1 MGQQQILL
9 IVLSVILV
17 GIAIAVGITMFQAQ
31 AKQGNIDAIISDLNN
46 LGSVAYQYRIRP
58 ITMGGGGGSFIAFG
72 VVGEEPDATTV
83 GYWADL
89 PDGMRTN
96 QNADYIIS
104 ELNVTTDPAD
114 PVATNEEYIIIYGR
128 SKTQSDANSTSGQIE
143 RYILVGPDGIL
154 SVYTTLVLAQAAAA
168 TIGT

>member
-46 LGSVAYQYRIRP
+46 LGSVAYQYKIRP
-58 ITMGGGGGSFIAFG
+58 VTMGGGGGYYDTTETGAAGFDEYFEELPAGMISNSNATYDVPEHEDEYVIIVG
-72 VVGEEPDATTV
+72 V
-83 GYWADL
+83 
-89 PDGMRTN
+89 
-96 QNADYIIS
+96 
-104 ELNVTTDPAD
+104 
-114 PVATNEEYIIIYGR
+114 
-128 SKTQSDANSTSGQIE
+128 SKTQKAEDPEDVVNTGGWLE

-154 SVYTTLVLAQAAAA
+154 SIYNTLAAAQTAAAA
-168 TIGT
+168 IGGE

>member
-46 LGSVAYQYRIRP
+46 LGSVAYQFRIRP
-58 ITMGGGGGSFIAFG
+58 ITMGGGGGTYLD
-72 VVGEEPDATTV
+72 VATDVDFSEYFDELPGGMLENSNAVYTV
-83 GYWADL
+83 PSHA
-89 PDGMRTN
+89 
-96 QNADYIIS
+96 ADYVIL
-104 ELNVTTDPAD
+104 EG
-114 PVATNEEYIIIYGR
+114 E
-128 SKTQSDANSTSGQIE
+128 SKTQKDEDGILWLV

-154 SVYTTLVLAQAAAA
+154 SIYNTLALAQAAADL
-168 TIGT
+168 IP

>member
-58 ITMGGGGGSFIAFG
+58 ETMGGGGGTFDGFG
-72 VVGEEPDATTV
+72 VVDEEPDVATL
-83 GYWADL
+83 YWGEL
-89 PDGMRTN
+89 PESMRTN
-96 QNADYIIS
+96 QNADYLIAAIDAGAGTA
-104 ELNVTTDPAD
+104 L
-114 PVATNEEYIIIYGR
+114 NEEYIILLGR
-128 SKTQSDANSTSGQIE
+128 SKTQSDENSTSGQIE
-143 RYILVGPDGIL
+143 RYILCGPDGIM
-154 SVYTTLVLAQAAAA
+154 SIHTTLDAALAAAA
-168 TIGT
+168 LISPPTP